1 MQFGQLK
8 RREFI
13 TLLGA
18 CPAAWLLAA
27 HAQQPTPAVGFI
39 NGASAAARNF
49 AAFRE
54 GLRTRPRGSI
64 DGLGAR
70 KTVRVSRKSSGT

>member
-8 RREFI
+8 GREFI
-13 TLLGA
+13 TLLG
-18 CPAAWLLAA
+18 AWLLAA
-27 HAQQPTPAVGFI
+27 HAQQPTPAVGPI
-39 NGASAAARNF
+39 DGASAAPRNF

-70 KTVRVSRKSSGT
+70 KTIRVSGKSSGT